1 MPVRNAL
8 KAIGAA
14 LAVIAFCAPLIFWPA
29 GGAGTIPTQLAQ
41 ATVTVPPVVVV
52 ATTLAPGETTTTSTT
67 EPTVKPTSTTTTST
81 TEAPISITIA
91 AVGDILPHEAILD
104 SVRQESGWFD
114 FWPIFAPVA
123 SYLRFADYTIGNLE
137 TRLAGDEAGYSG
149 YPLFNSP
156 DELAGVLRSTGF
168 DLMATANN
176 HSMDQGWDGV
186 VRTLDQLDRAGLEHV
201 GTYRSAQERTT
212 PLVVDI
218 QGIDVG
224 FLNYTE
230 YLNGLVVPPEH
241 EAYGVNM
248 LDIDVVA
255 EDAARA
261 RLYGADIVIALL
273 HYGDEYSRYEDSAQQ
288 TLSQEI
294 LSHGVDVIIGSHPH
308 VVQPID
314 HVLSRSWKFSDKYV
328 AYSLGNFIS
337 AQRDTY
343 KEYTDE
349 GVVAYIHLTK
359 TNLRTFVTGISYL
372 PLYVQR
378 STEQSPARYR
388 ILPVLPGL
396 EPDTDTTL
404 TDYDE
409 ERMSAVWED
418 LRGLLYRPDEHI
430 TPLDPTDLGL

>member
-29 GGAGTIPTQLAQ
+29 DDAGTTPTELAQ
-41 ATVTVPPVVVV
+41 ATVTVPPVVMV

-67 EPTVKPTSTTTTST
+67 EVVAEPTSTTTT

-91 AVGDILPHEAILD
+91 AVGDILPHESILD
-104 SVRQESGWFD
+104 SVRTENGWYN
-114 FWPIFAPVA
+114 FWPIFDPVA
-123 SYLRFADYTIGNLE
+123 PYLRYADYAVGNLE
-137 TRLAGDEAGYSG
+137 TRLAGEQAGYTG

-156 DELAGVLRSTGF
+156 DELAGVLRSAGL

-176 HSMDQGWDGV
+176 HSMDMGWDGI
-186 VRTLDQLDRAGLEHV
+186 VRTLDELDDVGLAHV
-201 GTYRSAQERTT
+201 GTNRSAAERAT

-218 QGIDVG
+218 NGIDVG

-230 YLNGLVVPPEH
+230 YLNGLSVPQEH

-248 LDIDVVA
+248 LDIDKVT
-255 EDAARA
+255 EDAALA
-261 RLYGADIVIALL
+261 RMYGADIVVALL
-273 HYGDEYSRYEDSAQQ
+273 HYGDEYAREEDAARQA
-288 TLSQEI
+288 LSQEI
-294 LSHGVDVIIGSHPH
+294 LSRGVDVILGAHPH

-337 AQRDTY
+337 AQRNTY
-343 KEYTDE
+343 KEFTDE
-349 GVVAYIHLTK
+349 GVIAYIHVTK
-359 TNLRTFVTGISYL
+359 SDLRTYVTGVSYL

-396 EPDTDTTL
+396 EPNTDTAL
-404 TDYDE
+404 SNYDE
-409 ERMSAVWED
+409 ERMSVVWED
-418 LRGLLYRPDEHI
+418 LRGLLYKPDERI
-430 TPLDPTDLGL
+430 TPLDPKDLGL